1 MKVSVLAG
9 RSASVAAL
17 VSTKVLSSSILWLVG
32 TFNTGAL
39 LTSPTMTVKL
49 LVALRAGTPL
59 SVTFTVIRLVLGP
72 WDSVGVQLST
82 PLLELRVI
90 PGGGESRLKAC
101 VFVRLSTPVPSLV
114 STKVL
119 SSSIVWLGG
128 TFNTGALLTSLTM
141 TVKLLVAL
149 RAGTPLSVTFTVIR
163 LVLGP

>member
-72 WDSVGVQLST
+72 CASVGVQVNT
-82 PLLELRVI
+82 PVLVSMVI
-90 PGGGESRLKAC
+90 PAGEDTRLNAD
-101 VFVRLSTPVPSLV
+101 VLAGMSLSAAELVTTNEVNSL
-114 STKVL
+114 
-119 SSSIVWLGG
+119 IVWFGG
-128 TFNTGALLTSLTM
+128 TVNTGALFTSLTKM
-141 TVKLLVAL
+141 VKLLVAL
-149 RAGTPLSVTFTVIR
+149 RAGTPLSV
-163 LVLGP
+163 

>member
-90 PGGGESRLKAC
+90 PGGGESRLKVSVLAGMSGSAA
-101 VFVRLSTPVPSLV
+101 VLV
-114 STKVL
+114 STNVL
-119 SSSIVWLGG
+119 SSLMV
-128 TFNTGALLTSLTM
+128 
-141 TVKLLVAL
+141 
-149 RAGTPLSVTFTVIR
+149 
-163 LVLGP
+163 